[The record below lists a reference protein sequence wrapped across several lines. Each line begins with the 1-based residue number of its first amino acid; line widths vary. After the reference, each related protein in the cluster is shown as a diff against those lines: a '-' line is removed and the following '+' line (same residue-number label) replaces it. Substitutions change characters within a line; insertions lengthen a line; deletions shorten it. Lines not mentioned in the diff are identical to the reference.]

1 MEYPFYAEQK
11 YVYQTGRVEARILT
25 AAEAE
30 RLGYEDEYVACRDGY
45 KLYVDGFS
53 SEECAMSHLL
63 DLVDC
68 TITPRE
74 ASHAKGEEAR

>member
-11 YVYQTGRVEARILT
+11 YVYRAGRVEARILT

-30 RLGYEDEYVACRDGY
+30 RLGYEDGCVACREEY
-45 KLYVDGFS
+45 KLYVDGFN
-53 SEECAMSHLL
+53 SEESARSHLA

-68 TITPRE
+68 TIIPRR
-74 ASHAKGEEAR
+74 AACAMGKGAR

>member
-11 YVYQTGRVEARILT
+11 YMYRTGRVEARILT

-30 RLGYEDEYVACRDGY
+30 RLGDEDEYVACRDGY
-45 KLYVDGFS
+45 KLYVDGFR
-53 SEECAMSHLL
+53 SEKCAMNHLL

-68 TITPRE
+68 TITPRK
-74 ASHAKGEEAR
+74 AGRAKGEEAR

>member
-11 YVYQTGRVEARILT
+11 YMYRTGRVEARILT

-53 SEECAMSHLL
+53 SEESARNHLQ
-63 DLVDC
+63 DLMDC
-68 TITPRE
+68 TITPRK
-74 ASHAKGEEAR
+74 AGRAKGEEAR